1 MPPFTTFM
9 VRQRY
14 RCKLAILRLC
24 GIAFTDD
31 TLPSLYNLHWLRP
44 ARRLLGFSFAL
55 SLIYFHK
62 EHITRIPSY
71 SYCWSIVKLLLVSW
85 VCGTQDPS
93 RVPWA
98 SRGPGPRGPI
108 DFTLGF
114 LTSNPLGGF
123 LQTFICNLIF
133 RARFL
138 VLEYSMGSPITFP
151 QEQDKVP
158 YCSCPLKKICL
169 FLLCGIL

>member
-1 MPPFTTFM
+1 MLPFNTFM
-9 VRQRY
+9 VRQRC
-14 RCKLAILRLC
+14 RCKLAILRLR
-24 GIAFTDD
+24 GFAFTND

-44 ARRLLGFSFAL
+44 TRRLLGFSFAL
-55 SLIYFHK
+55 SLIYFDK
-62 EHITRIPSY
+62 EHITHIHSY

-85 VCGTQDPS
+85 VCRTQNPY
-93 RVPWA
+93 RVSSA

-138 VLEYSMGSPITFP
+138 VLEYSMGSP
-151 QEQDKVP
+151 
-158 YCSCPLKKICL
+158 
-169 FLLCGIL
+169 